1 MRIGELLLRA
11 NVIGVEQLARALR
24 VQAVL
29 GGKLGTNLVRLGY
42 IDLETL
48 ARIAARLAGRDPD
61 EHVEI
66 RLGDVV
72 PFSGAAWRYPDF
84 VSRAVAAY
92 DLLKNG
98 LG

>member
-1 MRIGELLLRA
+1 MGSLGA
-11 NVIGVEQLARALR
+11 NLSAAHIVPALR
-24 VQAVL
+24 MEFDDEKEIAA
-29 GGKLGTNLVRLGY
+29 
-42 IDLETL
+42 DLETL

-98 LG
+98 LA